1 MTKKSTYNRLVD
13 GYVRPATSF
22 FSRDGAKPRAN
33 YMLTAKGKV
42 KAEEVS
48 ISGPKGE
55 VVMALDASES
65 PSTISEI
72 SNATRMSPQRVKKII
87 ESLIRDGWVRK
98 VSAEE

>member
-1 MTKKSTYNRLVD
+1 MAKKSKWYDQPIGSYAPTRLFSHD
-13 GYVRPATSF
+13 GVKART
-22 FSRDGAKPRAN
+22 N

-48 ISGPKGE
+48 VSGPKGE
-55 VVMALDASES
+55 VIMALDASES

-72 SNATRMSPQRVKKII
+72 SNAARMSPQRVKQVVQ
-87 ESLIRDGWVRK
+87 SLMREGWVRK

>member
-1 MTKKSTYNRLVD
+1 MSKKSKWYEQPVSNYAPTRLFSHD
-13 GYVRPATSF
+13 GM
-22 FSRDGAKPRAN
+22 KPRTN

-72 SNATRMSPQRVKKII
+72 SNASRMSPQRVKQAVQ
-87 ESLIRDGWVRK
+87 SLIREGWVRK